1 MKQEKTHLKTD
12 IKLLQSCPMR
22 SFSRPAQAKSGSI
35 ICEESVCRNCSG
47 HAHTQKVK
55 SLMWM
60 TKELSIMIQ

>member
-1 MKQEKTHLKTD
+1 MKQEKTHLKID

-47 HAHTQKVK
+47 HAHTQNHGESKVFNVDD
-55 SLMWM
+55 
-60 TKELSIMIQ
+60 